1 MSKAEKIL
9 AAMFL
14 RLASDEFSNHG
25 CNDMDA
31 AMVAHIGQSDRERM
45 AGMYNGFNNS
55 ISDPIG
61 FDAIPDYAWMRLLS
75 ERLMDEA
82 GRMR

>member
-1 MSKAEKIL
+1 MTKAEKIL
-9 AAMFL
+9 AAKL
-14 RLASDEFSNHG
+14 LKLAADKFSNHG

-31 AMVAHIGQSDRERM
+31 ALVAHIGQSDRERM
-45 AGMYNGFNNS
+45 EGMYNGFNNS

-61 FDAIPDYAWMRLLS
+61 FDDVPDYAWMRLLS
-75 ERLMDEA
+75 DRLMDEA